1 VKRKDLHMLKQ
12 RVAAA
17 QKIATDLHAAEDAI
31 DQAIIK
37 LAQLASTLPIARIET
52 NMSAVVGQDAV
63 SKVTQA
69 VAAAGQVRQMVTD
82 AHAALSET
90 QRQVGLGE
98 RMFGAGMDKPRGQ
111 AVPSEA
117 PIANDAVVRL
127 RNVA

>member
-1 VKRKDLHMLKQ
+1 MLKQ

-111 AVPSEA
+111 VVPSDA

>member
-1 VKRKDLHMLKQ
+1 MLKQ

-111 AVPSEA
+111 TVPSEA

>member
-1 VKRKDLHMLKQ
+1 MLKQ

-17 QKIATDLHAAEDAI
+17 HKIATDLHAAEDAI

-90 QRQVGLGE
+90 QREVGLGA
-98 RMFGAGMDKPRGQ
+98 RMFGAGTHKPRENGLHSTGL
-111 AVPSEA
+111 V
-117 PIANDAVVRL
+117 ANEDVHGL

>member
-1 VKRKDLHMLKQ
+1 MLKD

-17 QKIATDLHAAEDAI
+17 HKIASELHEAEEAV

-37 LAQLASTLPIARIET
+37 LARLAGTLPIARFET

-82 AHAALSET
+82 AHAALSDT
-90 QRQVGLGE
+90 QRQVGLGA
-98 RMFGAGMDKPRGQ
+98 RMFGAGMDKPRGDSS
-111 AVPSEA
+111 AGHDVP
-117 PIANDAVVRL
+117 ANETVTAL